1 MFLFSLRTV
10 RCILV
15 FRRQDGMVMLIFCGR
30 DARALD

>member
-15 FRRQDGMVMLIFCGR
+15 LRRQDGMVMLISVVRGW
-30 DARALD
+30 D